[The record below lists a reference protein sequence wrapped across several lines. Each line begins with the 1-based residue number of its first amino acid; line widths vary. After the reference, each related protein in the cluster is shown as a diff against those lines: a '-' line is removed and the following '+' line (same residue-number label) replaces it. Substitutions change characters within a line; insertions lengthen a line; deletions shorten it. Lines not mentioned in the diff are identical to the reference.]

1 MVTAGFEGDIRGRPA
16 RFLASG
22 LQGVN
27 FGMLRPG
34 SHMPAFTDDLASVD
48 DDTADARIGCRGV
61 QAALGKAKRK
71 RHESVIRRAERRR
84 HQRPSGCVGCGSS
97 GETSRMTLENSSTSS
112 KFRYTE
118 AKRT

>member
-34 SHMPAFTDDLASVD
+34 THMPAFTDDLAGVD
-48 DDTADARIGCRGV
+48 DDTADARIGRGGV
-61 QAALGKAKRK
+61 QAALGKAQRP
-71 RHESVIRRAERRR
+71 RHELVIRRAERRR
-84 HQRPSGCVGCGSS
+84 HQRPSGCVGCGLL
-97 GETSRMTLENSSTSS
+97 GKLRE
-112 KFRYTE
+112 
-118 AKRT
+118 